1 MTASKKRVKA
11 VNVAAEQSGS
21 TGLNDETVREY
32 LKNHDDFL
40 QRHPDMLDY
49 LHVSHA
55 SGSAISLVEKQ
66 VSVLRER
73 NTDIRQRLKALT
85 ANARDNDALYEQT
98 RTLVLKLLDADSV
111 PALYRTF
118 ITSMQEDFRVD
129 YASMILYG
137 TANNSSSD
145 GWRTE
150 SPEIVKKE
158 IGSLF
163 RGHKP
168 VCGTL
173 RTEELAFLFSAE
185 VAIGSAALMPLLVD
199 GEVLGLIAV
208 GSADGNRYNSQVGTL
223 FLSHVAEV
231 IVKLLARLN
240 FAGS

>member
-1 MTASKKRVKA
+1 MSASKKREKA
-11 VNVAAEQSGS
+11 VNVAAEQ
-21 TGLNDETVREY
+21 TGVTTLNDEIVREY

-98 RTLVLKLLDADSV
+98 RALVLKLLDADSV
-111 PALYRTF
+111 AALYRIF

-129 YASMILYG
+129 YAGMILYG
-137 TANNSSSD
+137 SSGGSE

-150 SPEIVKKE
+150 APEVVKKE

-163 RGHKP
+163 RGHKA

-173 RTEELAFLFSAE
+173 RTEELTFLFAE
-185 VAIGSAALMPLLVD
+185 DVAIGSAALMPLSVE
-199 GEVLGLIAV
+199 GAVLGLIAV
-208 GSADGNRYNSQVGTL
+208 GSADGNRYNNQVGTL
-223 FLSHVAEV
+223 FLSHIAEV
-231 IVKLLARLN
+231 IVKLLSRLN
-240 FAGS
+240 YARD